1 MQYDIVVD
9 DCQFTDEVVNI
20 VMCIG
25 YFSSN
30 ENKINTF
37 FVSRCMSIMNVFHSV
52 WYACTLLCRCWYD
65 GTQCLIMIFKMLV
78 LGEELY
84 TYVNDYI
91 RRCICF
97 HVDIY

>member
-52 WYACTLLCRCWYD
+52 WYA
-65 GTQCLIMIFKMLV
+65 
-78 LGEELY
+78 
-84 TYVNDYI
+84 
-91 RRCICF
+91 
-97 HVDIY
+97 